1 MSHPPKY
8 VSSLGDEEEAVG
20 LLGADQVDATYPP
33 TAAANAVSNGGLDE
47 TRSVVYHLRTDWP
60 LKDEIPHQQSMSII
74 GKSRD
79 VRPFCLPQLALAVY
93 RFLLRPAGPFPLDRR
108 PSSSCSKLFPTSR
121 RSTRT
126 DSSSTSPRTRVD
138 RPRTTFCTMHAF
150 RARPGRGSTK
160 SPSCASASVPPPT
173 SSNVV
178 SLAVSLSL
186 EAAR

>member
-79 VRPFCLPQLALAVY
+79 VRPF
-93 RFLLRPAGPFPLDRR
+93 FP
-108 PSSSCSKLFPTSR
+108 
-121 RSTRT
+121 
-126 DSSSTSPRTRVD
+126 
-138 RPRTTFCTMHAF
+138 
-150 RARPGRGSTK
+150 
-160 SPSCASASVPPPT
+160 ASAGSSRVSILAETGWPVP
-173 SSNVV
+173 VG
-178 SLAVSLSL
+178 
-186 EAAR
+186 